1 MGCKTLTQS
10 ITRSTR
16 TAVHTSAKAHTD
28 DPDRHQNLIIC
39 SFAHCQP
46 PLKFHANPF
55 WQCLHKVAN
64 RQTNKDDD
72 YMTSMYMYLD
82 AEELLMQV
90 SELVDARTAAD
101 RRQTVVD
108 GTDRRRRR
116 GCLDPQSCTA
126 AERL

>member
-1 MGCKTLTQS
+1 MGRKTLTQS

-16 TAVHTSAKAHTD
+16 TVHTSAKAHTD
-28 DPDRHQNLIIC
+28 DPVRHQNLIIC
-39 SFAHCQP
+39 SLAHCQP
-46 PLKFHANPF
+46 PLKFSRKSV
-55 WQCLHKVAN
+55 WQCLRKVAN
-64 RQTNKDDD
+64 KQTNNDD
-72 YMTSMYMYLD
+72 YMTSMYVYLD

>member
-1 MGCKTLTQS
+1 
-10 ITRSTR
+10 
-16 TAVHTSAKAHTD
+16 VHTSAKAHTD
-28 DPDRHQNLIIC
+28 DPVRHQNLIIC
-39 SFAHCQP
+39 SLAHCQP
-46 PLKFHANPF
+46 PLKFSRKSV
-55 WQCLHKVAN
+55 WQCLRKVAN
-64 RQTNKDDD
+64 KQTNNDD
-72 YMTSMYMYLD
+72 YMTSMYVYLD